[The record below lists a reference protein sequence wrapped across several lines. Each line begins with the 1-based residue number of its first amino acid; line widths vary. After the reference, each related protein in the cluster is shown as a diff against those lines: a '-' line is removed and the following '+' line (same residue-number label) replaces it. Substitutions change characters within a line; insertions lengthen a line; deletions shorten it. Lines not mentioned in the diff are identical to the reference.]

1 MRSKR
6 LPGGGEEFREEKFNN
21 SWRSRRIPGVGS
33 RRFLA
38 RYGRRR
44 IPWLSERSKEVIE

>member
-1 MRSKR
+1 MRR
-6 LPGGGEEFREEKFNN
+6 ILGGVGEFLEEEEN

-44 IPWLSERSKEVIE
+44 IPWLSERSKGVIE